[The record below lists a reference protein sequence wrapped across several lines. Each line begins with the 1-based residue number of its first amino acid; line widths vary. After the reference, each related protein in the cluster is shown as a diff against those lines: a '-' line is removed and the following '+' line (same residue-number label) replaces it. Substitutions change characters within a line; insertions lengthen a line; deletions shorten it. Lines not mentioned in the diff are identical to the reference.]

1 MPEIALTTVARL
13 VDDAPTR
20 IALPGLPPLVVV
32 RRGACFHVF
41 DDRCTHDEASL
52 GDGSVEGEELFCP
65 RHRGA
70 FALADGRAT
79 RPPCFVPLRRHAA
92 RVVDGVLYVEW
103 AG

>member
-1 MPEIALTTVARL
+1 MPEIALIAVARL
-13 VDDAPTR
+13 AEDAPTR
-20 IALPGLPPLVVV
+20 VEAPGLPPLVVV
-32 RRGACFHVF
+32 RRGARFHVF

-52 GDGSVEGEELFCP
+52 AEGSVEGEELFCP

-70 FALADGRAT
+70 FALADGRPT